1 MALVSAI
8 ESNTGTELV
17 DAQGEVVDTSA
28 GREDVRVIFTLRR
41 SEDTR
46 WRLEAAQVLG
56 PA

>member
-8 ESNTGTELV
+8 ESNTGTELL

-46 WRLEAAQVLG
+46 WRLERPQVLG